1 MQSNFETI
9 EFLDSKEDQ
18 YFRHKNSIKSMT
30 LTQLKDKTKNLT
42 SEINIRVRFT
52 EQSNEW
58 GDYAPNRNPIH
69 SYLDKLSTRKK
80 LITLNSGAPT
90 INSKDIL

>member
-1 MQSNFETI
+1 MQSSFETI

-18 YFRHKNSIKSMT
+18 YFRHRNSIKSMT

-42 SEINIRVRFT
+42 SEINIKVRFT

-58 GDYAPNRNPIH
+58 GDYAPKGKSNTLLSGQIVDKKQIN
-69 SYLDKLSTRKK
+69 YLKFWSPHHKQ
-80 LITLNSGAPT
+80 
-90 INSKDIL
+90 